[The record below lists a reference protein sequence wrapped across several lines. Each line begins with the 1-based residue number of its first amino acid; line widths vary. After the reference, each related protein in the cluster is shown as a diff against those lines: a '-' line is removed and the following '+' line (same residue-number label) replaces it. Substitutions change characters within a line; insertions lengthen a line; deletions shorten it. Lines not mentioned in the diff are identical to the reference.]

1 MAAFDGQL
9 GDARMVL
16 AQLDVAASRVRA
28 IRQNHGTQGNANWHV
43 WLPHGGRSVL
53 RRYYAGTT
61 PADLAWEHAV
71 LKHLS
76 GKGWS
81 VPDPLSP
88 PIEYGGRWYCLT
100 RYVPGRSCRA
110 ETPSQQRQRGTD
122 LARLHVAVRSLAEE
136 LGQRPGWQPL
146 HDGLPVMTP
155 IDWHQGLA
163 ALASQSTTLADWAT
177 LAASSIVAELGDL
190 GAADLPRTVIHGD
203 FLAGENVH
211 YDGSRFAG
219 VIDFGVTHLGTRTYD
234 LVSAR
239 CYRQP
244 DVRGEYVEELN
255 RHDWPLSDIE
265 EVAILPIYRAFR
277 LYMVAWQLDVGL
289 RTGRFDI
296 ESITTQLTQTGLDPS
311 GAVHSPEDPSAHL
324 HHR

>member
-88 PIEYGGRWYCLT
+88 PIE
-100 RYVPGRSCRA
+100 
-110 ETPSQQRQRGTD
+110 
-122 LARLHVAVRSLAEE
+122 
-136 LGQRPGWQPL
+136 
-146 HDGLPVMTP
+146 
-155 IDWHQGLA
+155 
-163 ALASQSTTLADWAT
+163 
-177 LAASSIVAELGDL
+177 
-190 GAADLPRTVIHGD
+190 
-203 FLAGENVH
+203 
-211 YDGSRFAG
+211 
-219 VIDFGVTHLGTRTYD
+219 
-234 LVSAR
+234 
-239 CYRQP
+239 
-244 DVRGEYVEELN
+244 
-255 RHDWPLSDIE
+255 
-265 EVAILPIYRAFR
+265 
-277 LYMVAWQLDVGL
+277 
-289 RTGRFDI
+289 
-296 ESITTQLTQTGLDPS
+296 
-311 GAVHSPEDPSAHL
+311 
-324 HHR
+324 